1 MPDTDTRMTITSS
14 IMLLNIIIFTDT
26 KHLSIFLIRTSNRSM
41 EIYELATA
49 ATSPK
54 NVNAFKMYPNC
65 RYLFKSIHIFLGT
78 LLLPIVP
85 CTIPEQSPGDTA
97 QAPNNSSALHRNC
110 DPRPVIPPAQPSP
123 AQPGDP
129 RLLFPINCEMCEQRP
144 VYL

>member
-1 MPDTDTRMTITSS
+1 ME
-14 IMLLNIIIFTDT
+14 L
-26 KHLSIFLIRTSNRSM
+26 

-49 ATSPK
+49 ATTPK

-65 RYLFKSIHIFLGT
+65 RYLFKSIHIFLGILGT
-78 LLLPIVP
+78 LLLPIVR

-110 DPRPVIPPAQPSP
+110 DPRP
-123 AQPGDP
+123 GDP

>member
-1 MPDTDTRMTITSS
+1 MPDTDTRMTSS
-14 IMLLNIIIFTDT
+14 IMLLNIIILSDT
-26 KHLSIFLIRTSNRSM
+26 KHLSIFLIRTSVRGM
-41 EIYELATA
+41 ELEIYELATA

-110 DPRPVIPPAQPSP
+110 DPRPVIPTAQPSP